1 MRAQLRLPPLD
12 LSWILLRVQLRL
24 PALDLSW
31 ILLRVQ
37 LRLPPLD
44 LCRTQSLSLA
54 SRLNSIHKLKAVVYS
69 ILPSTTAM
77 TDYAT
82 GLEKLS
88 ANGEFF
94 IGAEVAATQIM
105 RLL

>member
-12 LSWILLRVQLRL
+12 LFWILLRVQ
-24 PALDLSW
+24 PH
-31 ILLRVQ
+31 
-37 LRLPPLD
+37 LPPLD
-44 LCRTQSLSLA
+44 LSRTLSLSLA

-77 TDYAT
+77 TDYAI

-88 ANGEFF
+88 ANGQFF
-94 IGAEVAATQIM
+94 IGAEVAVGCNRQ
-105 RLL
+105 LKL